1 MNKARSAPCGS
12 WQSPLSAE
20 IASGKSLR
28 LTQPLAH
35 AGWTYWIESRPA
47 EQGRCVLM
55 RGKPDQPPQSL
66 LPAPFSAHSRVHE
79 YGGGAFAVQNDS
91 IAFVNDAD
99 QQLYLLADGKVQQL
113 TSISGS
119 RFGDL
124 RFDTRHQRL
133 ICVREQHEETGNE
146 PVNSLVAV
154 TLRDGNVRTLAEG
167 HDFYSSPALDRDARK
182 LAWLQWDH
190 PQMPWDG
197 CQLCVAELDTG
208 GALKSVRHL
217 AGSSDESVFQPEFAP
232 DGVLHFI
239 SDRDG
244 WWNIYKMTDDGPSA
258 LTADTADYGLAQWN
272 LGMSR
277 YGFDADGA
285 LLAVR
290 TAAGRAEL
298 VRIRAHAHELIP
310 LPLTQIDH
318 LHVAGNDVAMLASS
332 PHIVSTVYAGLAT
345 PHAIRRSSALEFDA
359 GYISVAQ
366 PIRFPA
372 ANGEQVH
379 AWYYPP
385 RNADYRMP
393 DRERPPLIVKCHGG
407 PTAMNGDGLD
417 PRIQFWTSRG
427 FAVVDVNYRGSSGFG
442 RAYRNSLRL
451 AWGVKDVED
460 CIGAA
465 RYLADQGLAD
475 PQRTAISGSS
485 AGGYTVLSALAFHD
499 CFRAGT
505 VYYGISELASAM
517 TDTHKF
523 EARYGDRLLGS
534 WPEAAAVY
542 RARSPLYAAE
552 HIRCPVIFFQGLR
565 DRVVPPDQTERMVN
579 ALRAGGQTVRYITFP
594 EEGHGFRRAD
604 SLRQALEAEL
614 SFYANAFGFTLPVTN
629 NPRHP

>member
-1 MNKARSAPCGS
+1 MSNARSAPCGS

-20 IASGKSLR
+20 LASGKSLR
-28 LTQPLAH
+28 LMQPLAH
-35 AGWTYWIESRPA
+35 AGWTYWVESRPA

-55 RGKPDQPPQSL
+55 RSKPDQAPQSL
-66 LPAPFSAHSRVHE
+66 LPPPFSAHSRVHE
-79 YGGGAFAVQNDS
+79 YGGGAYAVQNDS

-99 QQLYLLADGKVQQL
+99 QQLYLLAGDKVQQL
-113 TSISGS
+113 TAVPGS

-133 ICVREQHEETGNE
+133 ICVREQHDETGRE
-146 PVNSLVAV
+146 PVNSLVAIS
-154 TLRDGNVRTLAEG
+154 LRDGTLRTLAEG
-167 HDFYSSPALDRDARK
+167 HDFYSSPALDRDAHQ

-197 CQLCVAELDTG
+197 CVLCTAELDG
-208 GALKSVRHL
+208 DGALESVRPL
-217 AGSSDESVFQPEFAP
+217 AGGDDESVFQPEFSP
-232 DGVLHFI
+232 DDTLHFV

-244 WWNIYKMTDDGPSA
+244 WWNIYNETDDGI
-258 LTADTADYGLAQWN
+258 TAVTTDTADYGLAQWN

-277 YGFDADGA
+277 YGFDTDGT

-290 TAAGRAEL
+290 TVAGRAEL
-298 VRIRAHAHELIP
+298 VRIRAGAHEVMP
-310 LPLTQIDH
+310 LTLTQIDH
-318 LHVAGNDVAMLASS
+318 LHVSGDGIAMLAGG
-332 PHIVSTVYAGLAT
+332 PRTPGTVFAGAT
-345 PHAIRRSSALEFDA
+345 AAHALRRSSELALDA
-359 GYISVAQ
+359 TCISVAQ
-366 PIRFPA
+366 AIRFPA
-372 ANGEQVH
+372 ADGEQVH

-385 RNADYRMP
+385 CNPEFRVP
-393 DRERPPLIVKCHGG
+393 DHERPPLIVKCHGG

-475 PQRTAISGSS
+475 PQRIAISGSS

-499 CFRAGT
+499 CFRAGA

-523 EARYGDRLLGS
+523 EARYGDRLLGP

-565 DRVVPPDQTERMVN
+565 DRVVPPDQTERMVK
-579 ALRAGGQTVRYITFP
+579 ALRARGQTVSYIAFP
-594 EEGHGFRRAD
+594 DEGHRFRRAD

-614 SFYANAFGFTLPVTN
+614 SFYANAFGFTLPITD